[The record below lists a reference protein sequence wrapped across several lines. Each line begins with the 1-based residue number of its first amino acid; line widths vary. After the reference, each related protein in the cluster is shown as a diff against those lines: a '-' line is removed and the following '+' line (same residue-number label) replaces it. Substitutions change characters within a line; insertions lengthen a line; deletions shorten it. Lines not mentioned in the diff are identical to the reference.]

1 MKTLQTAVPDKLY
14 EKIMVLIDEGWYNDE
29 KDIVNEAL
37 RRFLDTHKPE
47 IIEKLIREDVEWGL
61 RGKD

>member
-1 MKTLQTAVPDKLY
+1 MKTLQTVVPDKLY

>member
-47 IIEKLIREDVEWGL
+47 IIERLIREDVEWGL